1 LRRALTLA
9 VVVLGAMAPTATAAT
24 TLNVIPHG
32 QWEPGVS
39 WGTSPGILPAETQ
52 AQMYDRLTPLFRD
65 VTDAQLIP
73 SADGTGFYK
82 SAALVDENDP
92 SLITSENIAGTAP
105 GAGAVS
111 ARIKRDAYGVPHI
124 YSDTDAGVIFASG
137 YVEASDRNLL
147 LDQARANGVAGLID
161 IPGVP
166 AIQLVLG
173 LYTYKPTKKVV
184 DQATALQ
191 TKSIEAQGAPGR
203 QLLSDIDVYLAGLN
217 LWYSQNRPTTAPF
230 TRTDIYALNAIKSQF
245 LGQGGGEEAA
255 NASFL
260 DAARSKL
267 GATRGNQAYEDL
279 RGLTYALDGGMQRIA
294 DKVFMLTPRNVEISA
309 EERARLIEKGF
320 FNQS

>member
-1 LRRALTLA
+1 LRRALPLA
-9 VVVLGAMAPTATAAT
+9 LIVLGVMAPTATAAT

-92 SLITSENIAGTAP
+92 SLITTENIAGTAP

-124 YSDTDAGVIFASG
+124 YSDADAGVIFAAG
-137 YVEASDRNLL
+137 YVEATDRNLL

-191 TKSIEAQGAPGR
+191 TKSIEAEGAPGR
-203 QLLSDIDVYLAGLN
+203 QLLSDMTCTWRGSTSGTRRTGPRRRRSPA
-217 LWYSQNRPTTAPF
+217 PTS
-230 TRTDIYALNAIKSQF
+230 TR
-245 LGQGGGEEAA
+245 
-255 NASFL
+255 
-260 DAARSKL
+260 
-267 GATRGNQAYEDL
+267 
-279 RGLTYALDGGMQRIA
+279 
-294 DKVFMLTPRNVEISA
+294 
-309 EERARLIEKGF
+309 
-320 FNQS
+320 